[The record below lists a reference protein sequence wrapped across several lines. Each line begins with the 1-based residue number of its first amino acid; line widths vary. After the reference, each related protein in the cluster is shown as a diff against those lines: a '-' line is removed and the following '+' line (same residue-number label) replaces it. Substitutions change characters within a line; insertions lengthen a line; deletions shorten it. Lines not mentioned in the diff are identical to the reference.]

1 MAEPARPASGMAP
14 GRDPNVVCALGSS
27 PGENA
32 RRQHQADELA
42 ADSAALL
49 DRVGP
54 RGILDLLAERVTP
67 AGGVAGLDVDL
78 AHTAM
83 AAEFAA
89 RRGLSGVEITAD
101 ARSTGLMTGSFDLVH
116 ARTLLINLPGP
127 ADVAAEMMRL
137 ARPGDRVASR
147 NPTSSTRGATRAI
160 RPSTGSARSSRWPSA
175 ATAPARGLATGCR
188 SCSARQGW
196 TTSRQRPGRRCT
208 IRPDLVHSIRSH
220 VLEMGVTT
228 FSYRPPRA

>member
-1 MAEPARPASGMAP
+1 MAEPARSASGMAP
-14 GRDPNVVCALGSS
+14 GRDPNVVYALGSC
-27 PGENA
+27 PGGSA
-32 RRQHQADELA
+32 RLQHQADELS

-49 DRVGP
+49 DRVGS

-67 AGGVAGLDVDL
+67 AGRVAGLDVDL

-89 RRGLSGVEITAD
+89 RRGLSGVEIITAD
-101 ARSTGLMTGSFDLVH
+101 ARSTGLATGSFDLVH
-116 ARTLLINLPGP
+116 ARTLLINLPEP

-137 ARPGDRVASR
+137 ARPGGRVTSR

-175 ATAPARGLATGCR
+175 ATAPARGSSAGCR

-196 TTSRQRPGRRCT
+196 TRPGRGQGADVPSALTWCAAYGRTCW
-208 IRPDLVHSIRSH
+208 RWV
-220 VLEMGVTT
+220 
-228 FSYRPPRA
+228 